1 MRWVASMVAEVH
13 RILMRGGVFLYPMDT
28 TLREAGGKL
37 RLHYEANPMSFIIEQ
52 AHGLATTGKVRIL
65 EINPEGPHQRV
76 PVILGSSAEVQR
88 IIDLHTA

>member
-1 MRWVASMVAEVH
+1 
-13 RILMRGGVFLYPMDT
+13 
-28 TLREAGGKL
+28 
-37 RLHYEANPMSFIIEQ
+37 MSFIIEQ